1 MLAISLENKMHKMF
15 HEIVAAVGGM
25 LFIIF
30 GIARQRER
38 KRLIATGIKTE
49 GPLLW
54 DMFIITGL
62 CLVIFAVGLIIYKV
76 NHN

>member
-1 MLAISLENKMHKMF
+1 MHRIF
-15 HEIVAAVGGM
+15 HEVIAALGGL

-38 KRLIATGIKTE
+38 KRLISADIKTE

-54 DMFIITGL
+54 DMFIIVGL
-62 CLVIFAVGLIIYKV
+62 CLLIFAFGLIIYRM

>member
-1 MLAISLENKMHKMF
+1 MHKLF
-15 HEIVAAVGGM
+15 HEIIAAAGGI

-38 KRLIATGIKTE
+38 KRLISVGTKTE

-54 DMFIITGL
+54 DMFIIVGL
-62 CLVIFAVGLIIYKV
+62 CLVVFAAGLIIYHM
-76 NHN
+76 NRN

>member
-1 MLAISLENKMHKMF
+1 MHRIF
-15 HEIVAAVGGM
+15 HEVIAALGGL

-38 KRLIATGIKTE
+38 KRLISAGIKTE

-54 DMFIITGL
+54 DMFIIVGL
-62 CLVIFAVGLIIYKV
+62 CLLIFAFGLIIYQLNK
-76 NHN
+76 

>member
-1 MLAISLENKMHKMF
+1 MHRIF
-15 HEIVAAVGGM
+15 HEVIAALGGL

-38 KRLIATGIKTE
+38 KRLISAGIKTE

-54 DMFIITGL
+54 DMFIIVGL
-62 CLVIFAVGLIIYKV
+62 CLLIFAFGLIIYAI
-76 NHN
+76 NHK

>member
-1 MLAISLENKMHKMF
+1 MHRIF
-15 HEIVAAVGGM
+15 HEVIAAIGGL

-38 KRLIATGIKTE
+38 KRLISAGIKTE

-54 DMFIITGL
+54 DMFIIVGL
-62 CLVIFAVGLIIYKV
+62 CLLIFAFGLIIYGI

>member
-1 MLAISLENKMHKMF
+1 MHRIF
-15 HEIVAAVGGM
+15 HEVIAALGGL

-38 KRLIATGIKTE
+38 KRLISAGIKTE

-54 DMFIITGL
+54 DMFIIVGI
-62 CLVIFAVGLIIYKV
+62 CLLIFALGLIIYQM
-76 NHN
+76 NHNTM

>member
-1 MLAISLENKMHKMF
+1 MHHLF
-15 HEIVAAVGGM
+15 HEIVAAAGGL
-25 LFIIF
+25 LFTIF

-38 KRLIATGIKTE
+38 RRLISAGIKTE

-54 DMFIITGL
+54 DVFIIAGM
-62 CLVIFAVGLIIYKV
+62 CLVVFAVGLIIYKM